1 MCVVCVPGTCVVLR
15 VGCKESVLC
24 VGCKESVLYVGCTES
39 VLCCCACMRTGLNHI
54 IRTLHALYTPS
65 IRMLKTR

>member
-24 VGCKESVLYVGCTES
+24 VGCTES
-39 VLCCCACMRTGLNHI
+39 VMCCCACMRTGFNHI
-54 IRTLHALYTPS
+54 LECTVNLHSITLNAL
-65 IRMLKTR
+65 